1 MSKSHAFRID
11 FAELY
16 GVHEAILITNFEFWI
31 GHNHANGSHEHD
43 GRTWTYNSVKAFEA
57 LFPYLTYKQI
67 RTSIDHLVMRDVL
80 LRGNY
85 NTHPSDRTSWFAF
98 SDSYLAQNPLPH
110 GAIGVPK
117 KANPLP
123 HRAIG
128 DAPQGKSLIGTDI
141 TQDVNILPA
150 APTAPLAAEVP
161 ADKPKKPEK
170 PVKVEAPE
178 ELALQAAS
186 RATWSA
192 YALAYRV
199 RYGAEPVRNA
209 KVSSAVKAFVGRLSH
224 DEAPLV
230 AEFFVGRVNEQGV
243 TRATHDFGLLLAR
256 AESYRTQWATGRTA
270 DESAPNSETAY
281 QRSMRERVAE
291 VSPLLA
297 RPAPGAQ
304 PAQDAT
310 AYFQTIPAIEVTK

>member
-1 MSKSHAFRID
+1 MSKSHAFRVD
-11 FAELY
+11 FAEKY
-16 GVHEAILITNFEFWI
+16 GIHEAILITNFEFWI
-31 GHNHANGSHEHD
+31 SHNYANGSHEHD
-43 GRTWTYNSVKAFEA
+43 GSTWTYNSVKAFEA

-98 SDSYLAQNPLPH
+98 TDAYLAENPLPH
-110 GAIGVPK
+110 RVNGLPK

-123 HRAIG
+123 HRANG
-128 DAPQGKSLIGTDI
+128 DALQGTSLIGTDI
-141 TQDVNILPA
+141 THDVNILPA
-150 APTAPLAAEVP
+150 APTAPLAVEVP
-161 ADKPKKPEK
+161 ADKPKKAEK
-170 PVKVEAPE
+170 PVKVETPE
-178 ELALQAAS
+178 EIALQAAS
-186 RATWSA
+186 RAVWLA

-209 KVSSAVKAFVGRLSH
+209 KVNTAVKAFVNRLGQE
-224 DEAPLV
+224 EAPLV
-230 AEFFVGRVNEQGV
+230 AEFFVSRVNEQGV

-281 QRSMRERVAE
+281 QRSARLRVAE

-297 RPAPGAQ
+297 RPAPGQ
-304 PAQDAT
+304 PPKQDPT
-310 AYFQTIPAIEVTK
+310 AFFQTVAAIEVNK